1 MKRTAI
7 LAGMILALAFAG
19 AAYADNSQ
27 LIPPFHWTYHSLSSL
42 AQSGLIDAE
51 VVPGKSAYK
60 PEQVASMVVMAV
72 KRAERDIA
80 KLGAQE
86 LSALRQLATAYREA
100 FAEEGYDYDSVRSDI
115 EICAMRAGLPEAG
128 AAEGFTPNEKAVTAK
143 AALAVN
149 EFTFDLYKAT
159 AADAAGRNVFLSPY
173 SVSTALAMT
182 YAGARGTTETE
193 MAKTMHFAPDVHEGM
208 GALIGSINA
217 VPEDVATV
225 RTANAIWPAKGE
237 KILPEFYQ
245 IVRFDYR
252 AELKQL
258 DYAKHPE
265 GSRNTIN
272 KWVEE
277 QTNDKITDIVPGG
290 ALGKDTKMVLTN
302 AVYFR
307 ADWEEKFK
315 AENTA
320 ERPFWV
326 SREKSVG
333 VQMMN
338 RLSKELNYAKL
349 DGAEMIEMPY
359 KDGRFSMLVLLPG
372 KESSVETLESAMDA
386 GKLAQWCAAMRPANV
401 EIFLPKFKQESSYDL
416 SSTLAKLG
424 MPSAFDAAAANFS
437 GITGNRDMAIS
448 GVLHKTFVE
457 VAEEGT
463 EAAAATAVIV
473 MRASMAPSTENV
485 VFRAD
490 RPFAYIIR
498 DNATDAIIFI
508 GRYARP

>member
-1 MKRTAI
+1 MKRTVM
-7 LAGMILALAFAG
+7 LAVMILAFAFAG
-19 AAYADNSQ
+19 AAYAETSQ
-27 LIPPFHWTYHSLSSL
+27 LIPPFHWTYHSLSGL

-51 VVPGKSAYK
+51 VVPGKSACT

-72 KRAERDIA
+72 KRAERDVT

-100 FAEEGYDYDSVRSDI
+100 FAGAGYDYDSVRSDI
-115 EICAMRAGLPEAG
+115 EICAMRAGLTEAG
-128 AAEGFTPNEKAVTAK
+128 AAEGFTPNEKAITAK

-159 AADAAGRNVFLSPY
+159 AADSAGRNIFLSPY

-182 YAGARGTTETE
+182 YAGARGTTEAE
-193 MAKTMHFAPDVHEGM
+193 MAKTLRFAPDIHKGM

-217 VPEDVATV
+217 VPEETATV

-245 IVRFDYR
+245 LVRLDYR
-252 AELKQL
+252 AGLKQL
-258 DYAKHPE
+258 DYAKRPE

-277 QTNDKITDIVPGG
+277 QTNGKITDIIPGG
-290 ALGKDTKMVLTN
+290 ALGKDTKIVLTN
-302 AVYFR
+302 AVYFKAGWQDEFR
-307 ADWEEKFK
+307 

-326 SREKSVG
+326 SREESVG
-333 VQMMN
+333 VQTMN

-359 KDGRFSMLVLLPG
+359 KDGRFSMLVLLPD
-372 KESSVETLESAMDA
+372 KESSVEALESAMDA
-386 GKLAQWCAAMRPANV
+386 GTLAQWCAAMRPANV
-401 EIFLPKFKQESSYDL
+401 EIFMPKFKQESSYDL
-416 SSTLAKLG
+416 STTLAKLG
-424 MPSAFDAAAANFS
+424 MPSAFDAATADFS

-473 MRASMAPSTENV
+473 MRASMAPPIENV

-490 RPFAYIIR
+490 RPFVYIIR
-498 DNATDAIIFI
+498 DNATGTILFI